1 MSLDCFAGSN
11 VSAYVN
17 MVCDLLKNSLPKAAV
32 HCQVAEAKRSLL
44 DHFYTQVGKREGKDL
59 AQMLDEDPT
68 LMERRSQLGK
78 RLELYKSARDEIDA
92 VAWAK

>member
-1 MSLDCFAGSN
+1 
-11 VSAYVN
+11 
-17 MVCDLLKNSLPKAAV
+17 
-32 HCQVAEAKRSLL
+32 
-44 DHFYTQVGKREGKDL
+44 
-59 AQMLDEDPT
+59 MLDEDPT